1 MLQITEGI
9 TANIFQMINS
19 LAVEA
24 VQTGR
29 EQISDEALE
38 SWQPEFDAEAAFDDA
53 GATIPPTPGTV
64 AALH

>member
-29 EQISDEALE
+29 EQISDEAVE
-38 SWQPEFDAEAAFDDA
+38 SWQTEFDFEAAFA
-53 GATIPPTPGTV
+53 
-64 AALH
+64 